1 MDEVH
6 SGTVDGSSA
15 GAAEL
20 GNTLDVVDTLV
31 HLGMLTGIN
40 EAGIAAI
47 RGASAADTLRIRL
60 ALEAVLGGT
69 LGQRIHEV
77 IGHTVTPP
85 GERTEGGDVLGEEGF
100 LDVHSPPVAEEAG

>member
-1 MDEVH
+1 MSNGRVLPLDEVH

-40 EAGIAAI
+40 EAGISAV
-47 RGASAADTLRIRL
+47 RGASAAETLRIRL
-60 ALEAVLGGT
+60 KAL
-69 LGQRIHEV
+69 
-77 IGHTVTPP
+77 
-85 GERTEGGDVLGEEGF
+85 LGE
-100 LDVHSPPVAEEAG
+100 P

>member
-1 MDEVH
+1 MSNGRVLPLDEVH

-20 GNTLDVVDTLV
+20 GNTLDVVDALV

-47 RGASAADTLRIRL
+47 RGASAAETLRIRL

-77 IGHTVTPP
+77 MGP
-85 GERTEGGDVLGEEGF
+85 L
-100 LDVHSPPVAEEAG
+100 